1 MGNSVY
7 SSGTLPA
14 RLTPDE
20 YEVNFSD
27 INPGLSPHEAMVEAD
42 RCYFCYDAPC
52 VTACPTGIDIPLFI
66 RQISTGT
73 PRAAA
78 KTIFDSNILGG
89 MCARSCP
96 TENLC
101 EGACVREVAESEPV
115 EIGRLQRFATDT
127 LMDENI
133 HPYTRAHETGKI
145 IAVIGS
151 GPAGLACSHRLAMH
165 GHNVEIFEEK
175 SFLGGLNQTGIAT
188 YKTVN
193 DFAQQE
199 VEWLL
204 KIGGIKFQL
213 NKTVKDL
220 EDLHKLTQDYDAV
233 FVGSGLG
240 DVNRLNIGSDKL
252 QEAVTFIEE
261 LRLASDYG
269 NIPIGKNVVVIGGG
283 MTAIDAGV
291 QSKLL
296 GSENVT
302 IAYRRSR
309 SDMGASEHEINLA
322 LKNGVKLLT
331 NAVPLGMS
339 GDGTDEKLILGRTE
353 IIDGKIQQT
362 EDTIELPVDQVFMA
376 IGQKL
381 EFDPG
386 SLAID
391 AGKIV
396 VDSHGRTSVPGIWAG
411 GDCTNLGED
420 LTVTAV
426 AQGRDAAEDIHR
438 HLSK

>member
-1 MGNSVY
+1 MKNSVY
-7 SSGTLPA
+7 SPGTVPD
-14 RLTPDE
+14 RLNPGD
-20 YEVNFSD
+20 YEVNFAD
-27 INPGLSPHEAMVEAD
+27 INPEFTHHEAKVEAD

-73 PRAAA
+73 PSAAA
-78 KTIFDSNILGG
+78 RTIFDSNILGG

-101 EGACVREVAESEPV
+101 EGACVRETAEGEPV

-127 LMDENI
+127 LMQARG
-133 HPYTRAHETGKI
+133 HPYQRATETGRK

-151 GPAGLACSHRLAMH
+151 GPASLACAHRLAMY
-165 GHNVEIFEEK
+165 GHSIEIFEK
-175 SFLGGLNQTGIAT
+175 KGFLGGLNQTGIAT

-193 DFAQQE
+193 NFAQQE

-204 KIGGIKFQL
+204 QIGGIKTHL
-213 NKTVKDL
+213 SSPINCSTDL
-220 EDLHKLTQDYDAV
+220 VNLQQDFDAV
-233 FVGSGLG
+233 FIGAGLE
-240 DVNRLNIGSDKL
+240 DVNSLDIEAKKFT
-252 QEAVTFIEE
+252 EAVKFIEE
-261 LRLASDYG
+261 LRLAA
-269 NIPIGKNVVVIGGG
+269 NFNTIPIGKNVVVIGGG

-291 QSKLL
+291 QSRKL

-331 NAVPLGMS
+331 NVVPLGVS
-339 GDGTDEKLILGRTE
+339 GEGSDEKLQLGRTE
-353 IIDGKIQQT
+353 IANGKIQPT
-362 EDTIELPVDQVFMA
+362 DEIIELPVDQVFLA

-381 EFDPG
+381 DWDMG
-386 SLAID
+386 AIAIED
-391 AGKIV
+391 RKIV
-396 VDSHGRTSVPGIWAG
+396 VNPAGRTSIPGVWAG
-411 GDCTNLGED
+411 GDCTNRGDD

-426 AQGRDAAEDIHR
+426 AQGRDAAEDIHEQFGN
-438 HLSK
+438 

>member
-1 MGNSVY
+1 
-7 SSGTLPA
+7 
-14 RLTPDE
+14 
-20 YEVNFSD
+20 
-27 INPGLSPHEAMVEAD
+27 
-42 RCYFCYDAPC
+42 
-52 VTACPTGIDIPLFI
+52 
-66 RQISTGT
+66 
-73 PRAAA
+73 
-78 KTIFDSNILGG
+78 
-89 MCARSCP
+89 
-96 TENLC
+96 
-101 EGACVREVAESEPV
+101 
-115 EIGRLQRFATDT
+115 
-127 LMDENI
+127 MDENI

>member
-1 MGNSVY
+1 M
-7 SSGTLPA
+7 
-14 RLTPDE
+14 
-20 YEVNFSD
+20 
-27 INPGLSPHEAMVEAD
+27 
-42 RCYFCYDAPC
+42 
-52 VTACPTGIDIPLFI
+52 
-66 RQISTGT
+66 
-73 PRAAA
+73 
-78 KTIFDSNILGG
+78 
-89 MCARSCP
+89 
-96 TENLC
+96 
-101 EGACVREVAESEPV
+101 
-115 EIGRLQRFATDT
+115 
-127 LMDENI
+127 
-133 HPYTRAHETGKI
+133 
-145 IAVIGS
+145 
-151 GPAGLACSHRLAMH
+151 
-165 GHNVEIFEEK
+165 
-175 SFLGGLNQTGIAT
+175 
-188 YKTVN
+188 
-193 DFAQQE
+193 
-199 VEWLL
+199 
-204 KIGGIKFQL
+204 
-213 NKTVKDL
+213 
-220 EDLHKLTQDYDAV
+220 
-233 FVGSGLG
+233 G

-309 SDMGASEHEINLA
+309 SDMGASDHEINLA

-339 GDGTDEKLILGRTE
+339 GDGADEKLILGRTK

-381 EFDPG
+381 EFDSG

-396 VDSHGRTSVPGIWAG
+396 VDFHGRTSVPGIWG
-411 GDCTNLGED
+411 WW
-420 LTVTAV
+420 
-426 AQGRDAAEDIHR
+426 
-438 HLSK
+438 

>member
-1 MGNSVY
+1 MNNSIY
-7 SSGTLPA
+7 SPGTLPA
-14 RLTPDE
+14 RLSPDE
-20 YEVNFSD
+20 YETNFSD
-27 INPGLSPHEAMVEAD
+27 INPELSSHEALVEAD

-101 EGACVREVAESEPV
+101 EGACVRETAEGEPV
-115 EIGRLQRFATDT
+115 EIGRLQRYATDT
-127 LMDENI
+127 LMLEEN
-133 HPYTRAHETGKI
+133 HPYQRAPETGKK

-151 GPAGLACSHRLAMH
+151 GPAGLACAHRLAMY
-165 GHNVEIFEEK
+165 GHTVEIFEK
-175 SFLGGLNQTGIAT
+175 KAFLGGLNQTGIAT

-193 DFAQQE
+193 NFAQKE
-199 VEWLL
+199 IEWLL
-204 KIGGIKFQL
+204 QIGGIKTHLNSPVSSITDL
-213 NKTVKDL
+213 NKL
-220 EDLHKLTQDYDAV
+220 SEDFDVV
-233 FVGSGLG
+233 FVGAGLE
-240 DVNRLNIGSDKL
+240 DVNRLNINSEKFT
-252 QEAVTFIEE
+252 EAVNFIEE
-261 LRLASDYG
+261 LRLSSNFG
-269 NIPIGKNVVVIGGG
+269 TIPIGKNVVVIGGG

-322 LKNGVKLLT
+322 LKNGVKLIT
-331 NAVPLGMS
+331 NAVPLGIS
-339 GDGTDEKLILGRTE
+339 GQGSEEKLQLGRTE
-353 IIDGKIQQT
+353 IVNGIIQPT
-362 EDTIELPVDQVFMA
+362 EEKIELPVDQVFLA

-381 EFDPG
+381 DWDFG
-386 SLAID
+386 SIEIEG
-391 AGKIV
+391 GKIV
-396 VDSHGRTSVPGIWAG
+396 VNSSGRTSIPGVWAG
-411 GDCTNLGED
+411 GDCTNRGDD

-426 AQGRDAAEDIHR
+426 AQGRDAAEDIHEQLR
-438 HLSK
+438 T